1 MTTGMAADQPTAA
14 ADGGAGAGDLIVDV
28 RGASRSFRVGSED
41 IWAVRDASLQI
52 RRGEFVVL
60 IGRSGSGK
68 TTLLNLVAGLDRP
81 TSGTV
86 RVDGD
91 EITRYT
97 ERQLTRMRRRKV
109 GFVFQS
115 FGLLPLLSAYE
126 NVELALRIAGTG
138 IRQRRRRTEELLEAV
153 GLAGRARHRPY
164 ELSGGEQQ
172 RVAIAR
178 ALANEPALILADEP
192 TGELDSST
200 AVSIFTLLHEL
211 VQDRGVTILTTTH
224 DRTVMELVPR
234 VEEMRDG
241 RLLEPEEQ
249 ELFRYTVREAR
260 SRFAAELPTDVQEE
274 VAATA
279 AHRVDFAPDAAE
291 RMAAMAAAHPES
303 SEEATRSAVGGEPG
317 PAPTPIAEPD
327 GEVRTFAPPPEV
339 ARPEWRA
346 REEEPAEEEEP
357 EEAAHAEAAEEP
369 ADQSAQDEPEAA
381 AADSDE
387 PFGGAVRAEDDV
399 ADESEAV
406 PEAAEQV
413 AAVDA
418 EPEAGPPVA
427 EEDEASTEDADA
439 VPEEAPAADAA
450 VADGAAATPTDDG
463 AEPAAF
469 DAAADGERAVGAEEE
484 PEPQEEDGEEEE
496 SAEEA
501 ATADLTAD
509 SSEDAESEQEPLMPP
524 APVPAVDADE
534 PREEA
539 EDAAEPVMP
548 PAPERGEDSDE
559 PEELPDWDWGKL
571 PDADAEPAAE
581 AAAVAE
587 EPPAPVIEE
596 RSQWARPQKTDL

>member
-86 RVDGD
+86 HVDGD

-211 VQDRGVTILTTTH
+211 VQDRDVTILTTTH

-260 SRFAAELPTDVQEE
+260 SRFAAELPADVQEE

-303 SEEATRSAVGGEPG
+303 SEEATRSAVGGEQA
-317 PAPTPIAEPD
+317 PAPAPVAEPD
-327 GEVRTFAPPPEV
+327 GEARTFAPPPEV

-357 EEAAHAEAAEEP
+357 EEAAHTEAAEEP
-369 ADQSAQDEPEAA
+369 ADQGAQDEPEAA
-381 AADSDE
+381 ASDSDE
-387 PFGGAVRAEDDV
+387 PSGGAVRAED
-399 ADESEAV
+399 ADESEAA
-406 PEAAEQV
+406 PEPAEPLAV
-413 AAVDA
+413 ADA
-418 EPEAGPPVA
+418 ETEAGPPVA
-427 EEDEASTEDADA
+427 EEDEALTEDADA
-439 VPEEAPAADAA
+439 VLEEAPSADAA
-450 VADGAAATPTDDG
+450 VEDEASATPTDDG
-463 AEPAAF
+463 AELAML
-469 DAAADGERAVGAEEE
+469 DVGADGERMGGTEEE
-484 PEPQEEDGEEEE
+484 PEPQEEGGEEEE
-496 SAEEA
+496 IAEEA
-501 ATADLTAD
+501 APADLSAD
-509 SSEDAESEQEPLMPP
+509 SSEDAESEHEPLMPP
-524 APVPAVDADE
+524 APVPAADADE

-539 EDAAEPVMP
+539 EDDAEPVMP
-548 PAPERGEDSDE
+548 PAPERGEDSEE

-581 AAAVAE
+581 AGAVAE

>member
-86 RVDGD
+86 HVDGD

-303 SEEATRSAVGGEPG
+303 SEEATRSAVGGEQA
-317 PAPTPIAEPD
+317 PAPAPVAEPD
-327 GEVRTFAPPPEV
+327 GEARTFAPPPEV

-357 EEAAHAEAAEEP
+357 EEAAHVEAAEEP

-381 AADSDE
+381 ASDSDE
-387 PFGGAVRAEDDV
+387 PSGGAVRAEDDA
-399 ADESEAV
+399 ADESEAA
-406 PEAAEQV
+406 PEAREPV
-413 AAVDA
+413 AAADA
-418 EPEAGPPVA
+418 ETEAGPPVA
-427 EEDEASTEDADA
+427 EEDEALTEDA
-439 VPEEAPAADAA
+439 VPEEAPAADA
-450 VADGAAATPTDDG
+450 DEGDG
-463 AEPAAF
+463 AEPAVL
-469 DAAADGERAVGAEEE
+469 DAGADGERAGGKEEE
-484 PEPQEEDGEEEE
+484 PESQEEGWEEEE
-496 SAEEA
+496 IAEGA
-501 ATADLTAD
+501 AAADLSAD

-524 APVPAVDADE
+524 APVPAADADE
-534 PREEA
+534 PWEEA
-539 EDAAEPVMP
+539 EDDAEPVMP

-559 PEELPDWDWGKL
+559 TEELPDWDWGKL

-581 AAAVAE
+581 AGAVAE

>member
-14 ADGGAGAGDLIVDV
+14 ADGGTGAGDLIVDV
-28 RGASRSFRVGSED
+28 QGASRSFRVGSED

-97 ERQLTRMRRRKV
+97 ERQLTQMRRRKV

-200 AVSIFTLLHEL
+200 AVSIFTLLHDL

-260 SRFAAELPTDVQEE
+260 SRFAAELPADVQEE

-303 SEEATRSAVGGEPG
+303 SEEATRSAVGGEQAPM
-317 PAPTPIAEPD
+317 PAPVAEPE
-327 GEVRTFAPPPEV
+327 GEARTFAPPPEV
-339 ARPEWRA
+339 ERPEWRA
-346 REEEPAEEEEP
+346 RDEEAAEEEQP
-357 EEAAHAEAAEEP
+357 EEAARAEAGEEP
-369 ADQSAQDEPEAA
+369 VDQDVQDEPAGTATE
-381 AADSDE
+381 SDE
-387 PFGGAVRAEDDV
+387 PFDGAVRPEDGV
-399 ADESEAV
+399 AGDSEAA
-406 PEAAEQV
+406 PEPAEQV

-427 EEDEASTEDADA
+427 ESDEALMEDADA
-439 VPEEAPAADAA
+439 ESEEAPEADA
-450 VADGAAATPTDDG
+450 VEEDGASALMDGG
-463 AEPAAF
+463 AEPAALA
-469 DAAADGERAVGAEEE
+469 AAADGGRAGAAEEE
-484 PEPQEEDGEEEE
+484 PESQEEGGEEEE
-496 SAEEA
+496 VVEEA
-501 ATADLTAD
+501 AAADLPAD
-509 SSEDAESEQEPLMPP
+509 SPEAAESEQGPLMPP
-524 APVPAVDADE
+524 APVLAADEDE
-534 PREEA
+534 PRDETEDA
-539 EDAAEPVMP
+539 EDPVMP

-571 PDADAEPAAE
+571 PDAE
-581 AAAVAE
+581 AVAE